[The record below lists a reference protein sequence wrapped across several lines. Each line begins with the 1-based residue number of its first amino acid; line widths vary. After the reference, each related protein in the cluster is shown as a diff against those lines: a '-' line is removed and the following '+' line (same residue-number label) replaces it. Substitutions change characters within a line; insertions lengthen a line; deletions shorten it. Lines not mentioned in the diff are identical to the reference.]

1 MIDNLNKFI
10 HGMGFWYLT
19 WGHVVMLAI
28 ALLLIYLAIKR
39 GFEPLLLLPIGLGAF
54 LINLPGNGLMNAPSG
69 SEVGGLYYYLSKGIE
84 LEIFPPLIFLG
95 IGAMTDFGPLLAN
108 PKTFILGA
116 AAQLG
121 VFVALLLAVML
132 GFDLKEAAAIGIIG
146 GADGPTAIYL
156 SLKLA
161 PHLLGPIAVSAYSY
175 MALVPLIQPPIM
187 RFLTSEKERLV
198 VMETPRPVSKKI
210 RIIFPLA
217 VTTVGVLIVPPAAP
231 LLAMLMG
238 GNLLRES
245 GVVER
250 LTGMAQNELI
260 NTVTFFLGTCVGM
273 TMNADVFLR
282 LETIKILSLGVIAFG
297 FSTIGGVLF
306 GKVMYRITGGK
317 INPLIGS
324 AGVSAVPMAARVS
337 HNVGQESNPHNYLLM
352 HAMGPN
358 VAGVVGTA
366 IAAGILLAIL
376 G

>member
-1 MIDNLNKFI
+1 MLENLEKFI
-10 HGMGFWYLT
+10 HGMGFWSLT
-19 WGHVVMLAI
+19 WGNAVMLAI
-28 ALLLIYLAIKR
+28 AVLLIYLAIKR

-54 LINLPGNGLMNAPSG
+54 LANLPGSGLMNEPTG
-69 SEVGGLYYYLSKGIE
+69 SEIGGLYYYLSKGIE

-116 AAQLG
+116 AAQFG
-121 VFVALLLAVML
+121 VFMALMMAVIL

-187 RFLTSEKERLV
+187 RYMTTEKERLV

-210 RIIFPLA
+210 RVIFPLA
-217 VTTVGVLIVPPAAP
+217 VTIVGVLIVPPAAP

-250 LTGMAQNELI
+250 LTNMAQNELI
-260 NTVTFFLGTCVGM
+260 NIITFFLGTCVGI
-273 TMNADVFLR
+273 TMSAEVFLR
-282 LETIKILSLGVIAFG
+282 IDTLKILSLGIVAFS
-297 FSTIGGVLF
+297 FSTIGGLLF
-306 GKVMYRITGGK
+306 GKLMYRLTGGK
-317 INPLIGS
+317 VNPLIGS

-358 VAGVVGTA
+358 VAGVIGTA

>member
-1 MIDNLNKFI
+1 MLDNLEKFI
-10 HGMGFWYLT
+10 HGMGFWSLT
-19 WGHVVMLAI
+19 WGNVVMLAI
-28 ALLLIYLAIKR
+28 AVLLIYLAIKR

-54 LINLPGNGLMNAPSG
+54 LANLPGSGLMNEPTG
-69 SEVGGLYYYLSKGIE
+69 SEIGGLYYYLSKGIE

-108 PKTFILGA
+108 PKTFVLGA
-116 AAQLG
+116 AAQFG
-121 VFVALLLAVML
+121 VFMALMMAVIL

-187 RFLTSEKERLV
+187 RYMTTEKERLV

-210 RIIFPLA
+210 RVIFPLA
-217 VTTVGVLIVPPAAP
+217 VTIVGVLIVPPAAP

-250 LTGMAQNELI
+250 LTNMAQNELI
-260 NTVTFFLGTCVGM
+260 NIITFFLGTCVGI
-273 TMNADVFLR
+273 TMSAEVFLR
-282 LETIKILSLGVIAFG
+282 MDTLKILSLGIIAFS
-297 FSTIGGVLF
+297 FSTIGGLLF
-306 GKVMYRITGGK
+306 GKLMYRLTGGK
-317 INPLIGS
+317 VNPLIGS

-358 VAGVVGTA
+358 VAGVIGTA